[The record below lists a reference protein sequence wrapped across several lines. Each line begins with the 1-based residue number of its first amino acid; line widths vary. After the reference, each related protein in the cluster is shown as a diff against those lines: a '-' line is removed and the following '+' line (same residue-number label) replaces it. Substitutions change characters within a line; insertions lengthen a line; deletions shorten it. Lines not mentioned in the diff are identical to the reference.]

1 MNANLIQ
8 KTMGFNHL
16 VDIKEG
22 WVDRRIFCEQDI
34 YEQEL
39 YRIFAR
45 SWLFVA
51 HDSQI
56 PNPGD
61 FLTTTMGED
70 GVIVSRQKDGSVKVF
85 LNSCPHRG
93 NKVCFAD
100 AGNARRFTCNYH
112 GWSFDSAGS
121 LMGMHEEYCYDPGDI
136 DKSTHGLK
144 QVAHVDSYKGLI
156 FANFDP
162 DARTLEEWLGDFR
175 WYLDILLDNEEGGT
189 ELIGGCIKSEIN
201 ANWKLG
207 VENFIGDAYHAGW
220 THDSG
225 ARAMNN
231 GEPFPAVDME
241 NSFHASVNG
250 HGWEFGLEG
259 MGDLVLLGRPKVI
272 EYYQKIRPDMA
283 KRLGEMRSKIFGSV
297 ASASIFPNVSFLPG
311 ISTFR
316 QWHPKGPWKFELKTW
331 VIVNKAMPDDI
342 KDEITKGVMQTFG
355 PGGSFEMDD
364 GENWENCTT
373 VNRGVVTRQERLHYR
388 CGINRQVDDHPVLPG
403 LVYRGQYN
411 DANQRNFYQH
421 WVDMMEAP
429 TAKDIPYRWEPK
441 FGGLETRD
449 FPGLDG
455 LEKGGK

>member
-1 MNANLIQ
+1 MIATDRPIIEDCS
-8 KTMGFNHL
+8 HL
-16 VDIKEG
+16 LDINEG
-22 WVDRRIFCEQDI
+22 WVDRRIFSSQEL

-39 YRIFAR
+39 YQIFAR

-51 HDSQI
+51 HESQLK
-56 PNPGD
+56 NSGD
-61 FLTTTMGED
+61 FLTTSMGED
-70 GVIVSRQKDGSVKVF
+70 GVIVCRQSDDSIEVF

-100 AGNARRFTCNYH
+100 AGNTRRFVCNYH
-112 GWSFDSAGS
+112 GWAFDSAGS
-121 LMGMHEEYCYDPGDI
+121 LMGMHDEYCYDPGDI
-136 DKSTHGLK
+136 DKTTHGLK
-144 QVAHVDSYKGLI
+144 KVAHVDSYKGLI

-162 DARTLEEWLGDFR
+162 EAPTLEQWLGDFR

-189 ELIGGCIKSEIN
+189 ELIGGCIKSEMN

-225 ARAMNN
+225 TRAMND
-231 GEPFPAVDME
+231 GQKFPPVDMQ
-241 NSFHASVNG
+241 NSYHASING

-259 MGDLVLLGRPKVI
+259 VGDLFLLGRPKVT
-272 EYYQKIRPDMA
+272 EYYNKIRPQMA
-283 KRLGEMRSKIFGSV
+283 RRLGEIRSKIFGSV
-297 ASASIFPNVSFLPG
+297 ASASVFPNLSFLPG

-316 QWHPKGPWKFELKTW
+316 QWQPKGPASFELKTW

-342 KDEITKGVMQTFG
+342 KEEITKGVMQTFG
-355 PGGSFEMDD
+355 PGGAFEMDD

-388 CGINRQVDDHPVLPG
+388 CGINRQVDNHQELPG
-403 LVYRGQYN
+403 LISRGQYN

-421 WVDMMEAP
+421 WSDMMGAEKVIDTP
-429 TAKDIPYRWEPK
+429 SRWPSR
-441 FGGLETRD
+441 FNGLETRGYS
-449 FPGLDG
+449 GLDK
-455 LEKGGK
+455 L